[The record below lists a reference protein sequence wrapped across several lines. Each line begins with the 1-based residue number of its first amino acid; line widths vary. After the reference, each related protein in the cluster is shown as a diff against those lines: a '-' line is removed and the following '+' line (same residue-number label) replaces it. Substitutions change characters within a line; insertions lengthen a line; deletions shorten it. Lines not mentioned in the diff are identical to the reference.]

1 MIIKQLVDE
10 DFVNYKKPSMFIGF
24 PKCSWKCEK
33 ECGQKVCQNS
43 ALSQAQN
50 IEIDAKTLMDR
61 YLSNPITSAIVCG
74 GLEPF
79 DSWDDLQDLVTA
91 FRCKCNDEFVIYTGY
106 NKDEIQ
112 NQIEWLKQFSNIII
126 KYGRY
131 IPNNEPHYDKVLGV
145 YLASPNQVAEKICSI
160 KYGYIYKTTNL
171 INNKIYIGQHK
182 STEFDA
188 NYMGSGIAI
197 KAAFKK
203 YGRENFKV
211 EVIDTS
217 ANNADELNNL
227 ETYYIQKY
235 NSRDPKIGYNLH
247 CGGNVQS
254 GINNPMYGR
263 HFKKTP
269 EAIEKTRQAKLGKP
283 LTQEQ
288 RQKISN
294 TRKQRIESGD
304 IVVWNKGVNTGP
316 RSLETR
322 IKNSQTLKERWE
334 NDEEFVNKMR
344 QIYQSRIGKKRS
356 DEFCEKQRQN
366 AKGNTNVRGYKWY
379 TDGEN
384 NVRCPEGQQ
393 PENYYPGRVGIHHNQ
408 YTKAKEN

>member
-1 MIIKQLVDE
+1 
-10 DFVNYKKPSMFIGF
+10 
-24 PKCSWKCEK
+24 
-33 ECGQKVCQNS
+33 
-43 ALSQAQN
+43 
-50 IEIDAKTLMDR
+50 
-61 YLSNPITSAIVCG
+61 
-74 GLEPF
+74 
-79 DSWDDLQDLVTA
+79 
-91 FRCKCNDEFVIYTGY
+91 
-106 NKDEIQ
+106 
-112 NQIEWLKQFSNIII
+112 
-126 KYGRY
+126 
-131 IPNNEPHYDKVLGV
+131 
-145 YLASPNQVAEKICSI
+145 
-160 KYGYIYKTTNL
+160 
-171 INNKIYIGQHK
+171 
-182 STEFDA
+182 
-188 NYMGSGIAI
+188 MGSGIAI

-203 YGRENFKV
+203 YGIENFKV

-227 ETYYIQKY
+227 EIYHIQKY

-263 HFKKTP
+263 RFKKTP

-304 IVVWNKGVNTGP
+304 IAAWNKGVNTGP

-322 IKNSQTLKERWE
+322 IKTSQTLKERWE
-334 NDEEFVNKMR
+334 NDEEFVNKMI
-344 QIYQSRIGKKRS
+344 QIYQSRIGQKRS

-384 NVRCPEGQQ
+384 NVRCPEGQP
-393 PENYYPGRVGIHHNQ
+393 PENYYPGRVGIDNE
-408 YTKAKEN
+408 Y

>member
-1 MIIKQLVDE
+1 M
-10 DFVNYKKPSMFIGF
+10 
-24 PKCSWKCEK
+24 
-33 ECGQKVCQNS
+33 
-43 ALSQAQN
+43 
-50 IEIDAKTLMDR
+50 
-61 YLSNPITSAIVCG
+61 
-74 GLEPF
+74 
-79 DSWDDLQDLVTA
+79 
-91 FRCKCNDEFVIYTGY
+91 
-106 NKDEIQ
+106 
-112 NQIEWLKQFSNIII
+112 
-126 KYGRY
+126 
-131 IPNNEPHYDKVLGV
+131 GV
-145 YLASPNQVAEKICSI
+145 YLASSNQVAEKICSI

-263 HFKKTP
+263 RFKKTP

-304 IVVWNKGVNTGP
+304 IVAWNKGVNTGP

-344 QIYQSRIGKKRS
+344 QIYQSRIGQKRS
-356 DEFCEKQRQN
+356 NEFCEKQRQN

-393 PENYYPGRVGIHHNQ
+393 SENYYPGRVGIHHNQ